1 MLGNFTEK
9 IQVHWDC
16 IIERYLMTVD
26 TACENGITRIEA
38 AKSRIHCYS
47 LKTEGSSKLVK
58 LTLSGIIITFTV
70 LLFSCQSLPLQQT
83 GGARPLPQSFDSRG
97 SEKSPDQLFLR
108 RNDLQITSREI
119 GSNTGSIWA
128 DAQDPRT
135 LLTDS
140 APSREGQ
147 TITIL
152 IPDELQFNPQ
162 SVVSSDGKKPA
173 KDEDKKKESTEQ
185 SGIKLT
191 DPDEAS
197 PSFQVMNKP
206 MTSFKMQIVGFEAGG
221 DVYLRG
227 SRRFVNA
234 SGEETTAMVVAKVP
248 RRHLNGYSLDAREL
262 TEVAVNESQSG
273 HLKEYSSPGWDEMV
287 SRRLAGFSPDLKSEM
302 GALDGLRD
310 EIKVAQK
317 SLREQSKANEL
328 ERERLRKDRERLE
341 GQASRAQAGA
351 NQTPS
356 SQPAAEQTTAQSEGG
371 K

>member
-1 MLGNFTEK
+1 MFGSLKEQ
-9 IQVHWDC
+9 IQVYWDC
-16 IIERYLMTVD
+16 VIERYLLTVD
-26 TACENGITRIEA
+26 SACENGCTRIETV
-38 AKSRIHCYS
+38 KDKFQSYSR
-47 LKTEGSSKLVK
+47 KTEGSSKLFK

-70 LLFSCQSLPLQQT
+70 LLFSCQSLPLQQA
-83 GGARPLPQSFDSRG
+83 GGARPLPQSFESSG
-97 SEKSPDQLFLR
+97 SDKSPDQLFLK
-108 RNDLQITSREI
+108 RNDLQITSRDV
-119 GSNTGSIWA
+119 GSSTGSIWA

-135 LLTDS
+135 LLTDA

-147 TITIL
+147 TITIM

-162 SVVSSDGKKPA
+162 SIVSSDNKKPS
-173 KDEDKKKESTEQ
+173 KDSDKKQDNEEQ

-197 PSFQVMNKP
+197 PSFQVLNKP
-206 MTSFKMQIVGFEAGG
+206 MTTFKMQIVGFEAGG

-227 SRRFVNA
+227 SRRFVNG

-248 RRHLNGYSLDAREL
+248 RRHLNGYNLDAREL
-262 TEVAVNESQSG
+262 TEVAVNESLGGSF
-273 HLKEYSSPGWDEMV
+273 KEYSAPGWDEMV

-328 ERERLRKDRERLE
+328 ERERLRKERERLE
-341 GQASRAQAGA
+341 GQTAQPQAGT
-351 NQTPS
+351 NQATN
-356 SQPAAEQTTAQSEGG
+356 SQPAAEQNTAQSEGG